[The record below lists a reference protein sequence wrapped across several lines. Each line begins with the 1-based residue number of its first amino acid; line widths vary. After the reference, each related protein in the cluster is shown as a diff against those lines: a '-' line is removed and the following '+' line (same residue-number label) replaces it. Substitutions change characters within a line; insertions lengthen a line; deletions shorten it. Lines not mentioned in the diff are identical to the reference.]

1 VEQVAGAEGYEI
13 RYVDAK
19 YHRGGLVVRAPNA
32 DLSRDPRWGRSE
44 ESYGEDPFLVGTLAV
59 AFVKGL
65 QGGDAHYWLTASVL
79 KHFLANSNEENRM
92 ASSSNFDARLFHEY
106 YAVPFR
112 MAIEEGHAGGMMAAY
127 NEWNNIPMAAQPV
140 LRDVVMKEWGF
151 DGILCTD
158 IGALGNM
165 VVRQH
170 YAKNVAEAAADAV
183 HAGINQFLD
192 NYKQGMRDA
201 LAQKLITE
209 QDLDANLRGVF
220 RVMIRLGMLD
230 PRVGEPYAH
239 IGLEPAKG
247 EPSTDPWNWP
257 EHKALV
263 RKATDE
269 SIVLLKNEQRTL
281 PLDAKKL
288 KSIAVIGPYAD
299 IVALDWYSGAAPYAI
314 SPLEGIRVRVGDGVS
329 VKFSKGADL
338 AEAAEMAKAS
348 DVAIVVIGNH
358 PTCNAGWNR
367 CPLPSDG
374 KEAIDRKSLTLE
386 QEEIAKAV
394 LAANPR
400 TVVVLN
406 ASFPYTTTW
415 TQEHAPAIVEMTHGS
430 DEEGSGLADV
440 LFGDYNPAGRI
451 TQTWVASMDDLP
463 PMMDY
468 DIRKGRTYLYAKQ
481 KPLYAFGYGLSYT
494 SFAYSNLKL
503 SAKTLGSG
511 ADAKISVSF
520 EVKNTG
526 RVAGDEVAQLYV
538 AHEDSKVPRP
548 IEELKGFERVHL
560 RPGETK
566 TVTLPLTAKA
576 LAYWDESADRFV
588 TETDRIEIRVGA
600 SSADIRLRD
609 AIAISN

>member
-1 VEQVAGAEGYEI
+1 
-13 RYVDAK
+13 
-19 YHRGGLVVRAPNA
+19 
-32 DLSRDPRWGRSE
+32 
-44 ESYGEDPFLVGTLAV
+44 
-59 AFVKGL
+59 
-65 QGGDAHYWLTASVL
+65 
-79 KHFLANSNEENRM
+79 
-92 ASSSNFDARLFHEY
+92 
-106 YAVPFR
+106 
-112 MAIEEGHAGGMMAAY
+112 
-127 NEWNNIPMAAQPV
+127 
-140 LRDVVMKEWGF
+140 
-151 DGILCTD
+151 
-158 IGALGNM
+158 
-165 VVRQH
+165 
-170 YAKNVAEAAADAV
+170 
-183 HAGINQFLD
+183 
-192 NYKQGMRDA
+192 
-201 LAQKLITE
+201 
-209 QDLDANLRGVF
+209 
-220 RVMIRLGMLD
+220 
-230 PRVGEPYAH
+230 
-239 IGLEPAKG
+239 
-247 EPSTDPWNWP
+247 
-257 EHKALV
+257 
-263 RKATDE
+263 
-269 SIVLLKNEQRTL
+269 
-281 PLDAKKL
+281 
-288 KSIAVIGPYAD
+288 
-299 IVALDWYSGAAPYAI
+299 VALDWYSGAAPYAI

-374 KEAIDRKSLTLE
+374 KEAIDSKSLTLE